1 MSIYLCI
8 SYHNTD
14 KNVAMSG
21 FLSDIVQHIL
31 SEITR
36 AWEVPHPRKSL
47 TERFFRV
54 LCCLVVIEGCSK
66 SFWSSLYLNKRT
78 VRYPSITQSYPVI
91 FHHVPKCILLKVFFN
106 LFLTFLIIRNFTTS
120 THLWQLQKTTFNRS
134 LKWPAVV
141 FNESLSSV
149 S

>member
-47 TERFFRV
+47 TERFFSGPV
-54 LCCLVVIEGCSK
+54 LFGRH
-66 SFWSSLYLNKRT
+66 KR
-78 VRYPSITQSYPVI
+78 
-91 FHHVPKCILLKVFFN
+91 LLKE
-106 LFLTFLIIRNFTTS
+106 FLEFSLLEWENSKISKYNAELSCYFS
-120 THLWQLQKTTFNRS
+120 SRS
-134 LKWPAVV
+134 QMC
-141 FNESLSSV
+141 FIESLFQSLSDIFDNQKLYHLNTFV
-149 S
+149 TITENNL